1 MTSGLLEG
9 KTAIVTGGASGIGR
23 AITELFAHEGAHIH
37 VLDLDGTGA
46 IECEGQVTLHAC
58 DVGELAEVMSVV
70 GAITGSGPLHIL
82 VNNAGIAFVGNAEQ
96 TSGEDF
102 DRLYRVNVKG
112 VFHCIKAAIP
122 ALKRTRGVILNMASI
137 AAHVGLADR
146 FAYSTTKGAVL
157 AMTYATARDYLD
169 DGIRCNSISPAR
181 VHTPFVDGFLKANYP
196 GREKEM
202 FETLSKAQPIGRMA
216 TPQEVAE
223 LALYL
228 CSEKSGFITGMDYLI
243 DGGVVKLAT

>member
-23 AITELFAHEGAHIH
+23 AITELFAGEGAYVH
-37 VLDLDGTGA
+37 VLDLDGTVA
-46 IECEGQVTLHAC
+46 IECDGRVTLHAC
-58 DVGELAEVMSVV
+58 DVAESADVADVV

-82 VNNAGIAFVGNAEQ
+82 VNNAGIALVGNVEQ
-96 TSGEDF
+96 TREEDF

-112 VFHCIKAAIP
+112 VFHCIKASIP

-137 AAHVGLADR
+137 AAHVGLTDR

-157 AMTYATARDYLD
+157 AMTYATARDYLA

-181 VHTPFVDGFLKANYP
+181 VHTPFVDGYLAANYA
-196 GREKEM
+196 GREREM

-216 TPQEVAE
+216 EPREVAE
-223 LALYL
+223 LALFL

-243 DGGVVKLAT
+243 DGGVIKLAT